1 MTENTTPMR
10 PPLWR
15 RLLSP
20 AVLPLISA
28 VLLFITRLLKGVLF
42 QGETLYVTVVALQ
55 IIIFLLPV
63 GVFVRL
69 RGDGYLSRLR
79 LRPGRPESVLLM
91 LSTALLLITGGVLLS
106 MLFSGINNLAGTF
119 TLYDTFRTG
128 EGGGFSGPTVY
139 LILAY
144 AALPAIS
151 EEILFRG
158 VLLAE
163 YQRHGVGLAVAVSSV
178 LFAAVHFNLGGL
190 PVYLFS
196 GAVLAITTF
205 LSRSVWNA
213 VIAHFLYNLFGLFGQ
228 PYLRSFYE
236 ITGSTSLFLFLLVA
250 LLLLS
255 LAVFCGETA
264 RLCRLYA
271 SRNVKHLE
279 PPKARDGQTVP
290 LRVRMKAVFLKPDA
304 IACYA
309 IWLVA
314 SILFIFLK

>member
-1 MTENTTPMR
+1 MTAPTNTGR
-10 PPLWR
+10 APLYR

-20 AVLPLISA
+20 AVLPLVSA
-28 VLLFITRLLKGVLF
+28 VLLLITRLLRGVLF
-42 QGETLYVTVVALQ
+42 SGDTLYVTVVALQ

-63 GVFVRL
+63 GVFIRL
-69 RGDGYLSRLR
+69 RGDGYLPRLR
-79 LRPGRPESVLLM
+79 LRPGRPESILLT
-91 LSTALLLITGGVLLS
+91 LSASLLLISGGVLLS

-119 TLYDTFRTG
+119 TLYETFRTG
-128 EGGGFSGPTVY
+128 DGGGFSGPTVY

-144 AALPAIS
+144 AVLPAIS

-163 YQRHGVGLAVAVSSV
+163 YERHGVGIAVVVSSV
-178 LFAAVHFNLGGL
+178 LFAAMHFNFGGL

-196 GAVLAITTF
+196 GAVLAVTTY
-205 LSRSVWNA
+205 LSRSVTNA
-213 VIAHFLYNLFGLFGQ
+213 MIAHFLYNLFGLFGQ
-228 PYLRSFYE
+228 PYLRAFYE

-271 SRNVKHLE
+271 TRNVKHLE
-279 PPKARDGQTVP
+279 PPKTRDGQTVP
-290 LRVRMKAVFLKPDA
+290 LKIRVKAVFLKPDA
-304 IACYA
+304 IACYVL
-309 IWLVA
+309 WLAA
-314 SILFIFLK
+314 SILFLFV